1 MSDSSKRLSKA
12 AKAESLWYNE
22 NPMKQEIAA
31 FLDYLTRTKG
41 SSQNTIA
48 AYHNDLTQLADFVAS
63 EESKGIVATREQ
75 LLLTYLAHLKG
86 KGYSPATAA
95 RKVASARSF
104 FKYLVDTGRLS
115 ENPIRNVASPAVNK
129 KAPRVLSQAEYL
141 QLLAVPQSLTSP
153 EARRDVVML
162 EVLYGTG
169 LRASEV
175 VSLQLNDVDLAHGVL
190 YCRQGKAHR
199 QVRLAP
205 ELCDILKDY
214 IANGRLDLL
223 YNEKETALFLNRRG
237 HQLTRQGFWQIV
249 KNYAIKAG
257 LGDRVT
263 PHTLRH
269 TFAVRK
275 MQSGADLRAV
285 QQALG
290 HAYIS
295 STRVYKQP
303 LSTVK

>member
-1 MSDSSKRLSKA
+1 MA
-12 AKAESLWYNE
+12 AKADALCYNE

-31 FLDYLTRTKG
+31 FLEHIVQSRG
-41 SSQNTIA
+41 ASQNTVS
-48 AYHNDLTQLADFVAS
+48 AYHNDLTQLAEFLELEQA
-63 EESKGIVATREQ
+63 KGILSSREE
-75 LLLTYLAHLKG
+75 LLLAYLVHLKG
-86 KGYSPATAA
+86 KGYSPATSA

-104 FKYLVDTGRLS
+104 FKYLVDSGKLK
-115 ENPIRNVASPAVNK
+115 ENPIRNLMSPPVNK
-129 KAPRVLSQAEYL
+129 KAPRVLSPSEYAS
-141 QLLAVPQSLTSP
+141 LLAVPQALSTP

-162 EVLYGTG
+162 ELLYATG

-175 VSLQLNDVDLAHGVL
+175 VSIQMNDVDLEHATLMCRHGKSQ
-190 YCRQGKAHR
+190 RQIHLSAEICHL
-199 QVRLAP
+199 VR
-205 ELCDILKDY
+205 DY
-214 IANGRLDLL
+214 IDNARLDLL
-223 YNEKETALFLNRRG
+223 YNERETALFLNRRG

-249 KNYAIKAG
+249 KNYATRAG

-275 MQSGADLRAV
+275 VQSGADLRSL

>member
-1 MSDSSKRLSKA
+1 
-12 AKAESLWYNE
+12 
-22 NPMKQEIAA
+22 MKQEIAA
-31 FLDYLTRTKG
+31 FLDYLTRARG
-41 SSQNTIA
+41 SSQNTVA
-48 AYHNDLTQLADFVAS
+48 AYHNDLTQLADFVSS
-63 EESKGIVATREQ
+63 EQAKGITASREQ
-75 LLLTYLAHLKG
+75 LLLAYLAHLKG
-86 KGYSPATAA
+86 KGYSPATSA

-104 FKYLVDTGRLS
+104 FKYLVETGQLK
-115 ENPIRNVASPAVNK
+115 ENPIRNVVSPPVNK
-129 KAPRVLSQAEYL
+129 KAPRVLTQAEYL
-141 QLLAVPQSLTSP
+141 ELLAVPQSMSTP

-162 EVLYGTG
+162 EVLYATG

-175 VSLQLNDVDLAHGVL
+175 VSLQLNDIDLEHSTL
-190 YCRQGKAHR
+190 TCRQAKSHR
-199 QVRLAP
+199 QIQLSPQVCQLLR
-205 ELCDILKDY
+205 DY
-214 IANGRLDLL
+214 ISNGRLDLL

-249 KNYAIKAG
+249 KNYAVKAD

-269 TFAVRK
+269 SFAVRK
-275 MQSGADLRAV
+275 MQGGADLRSV

>member
-1 MSDSSKRLSKA
+1 
-12 AKAESLWYNE
+12 
-22 NPMKQEIAA
+22 MKQEIAA

-41 SSQNTIA
+41 SSQNTVA
-48 AYHNDLTQLADFVAS
+48 AYQNDLTQLAGFVAS
-63 EESKGIVATREQ
+63 EQAKGITATREQ
-75 LLLTYLAHLKG
+75 LLLAYLAHLKG
-86 KGYSPATAA
+86 KGYSPATSA

-104 FKYLVDTGRLS
+104 FKYLVETGQLK
-115 ENPIRNVASPAVNK
+115 ENPIRNLASPPVNK
-129 KAPRVLSQAEYL
+129 KAPRILSQAEYV
-141 QLLAVPQSLTSP
+141 QLLAVPQSLSTP

-162 EVLYGTG
+162 EVLYATG
-169 LRASEV
+169 LRATEV
-175 VSLQLNDVDLAHGVL
+175 VSLQLSDIDLERGIL
-190 YCRQGKAHR
+190 TCRQGKSQR
-199 QVRLAP
+199 QIHLAS
-205 ELCDILKDY
+205 EVCQLIRDY

-223 YNEKETALFLNRRG
+223 YDEKETALFLNRRG
-237 HQLTRQGFWQIV
+237 NQLTRQGFWQIV
-249 KNYAIKAG
+249 KNYAVKAD

-269 TFAVRK
+269 SFAVRK
-275 MQSGADLRAV
+275 MQSGADLRSV

>member
-1 MSDSSKRLSKA
+1 
-12 AKAESLWYNE
+12 
-22 NPMKQEIAA
+22 MKQEIAA

-41 SSQNTIA
+41 SSQNTVA
-48 AYHNDLTQLADFVAS
+48 AYQNDLTQLAGFVAS
-63 EESKGIVATREQ
+63 EQAKGITATREQ
-75 LLLTYLAHLKG
+75 LLMAYLAHLKG
-86 KGYSPATAA
+86 KGYSPATSA

-104 FKYLVDTGRLS
+104 FKYLVETGQLK
-115 ENPIRNVASPAVNK
+115 ENPIRNLASPPVNK
-129 KAPRVLSQAEYL
+129 KAPRILSQAEYV
-141 QLLAVPQSLTSP
+141 QLLAVPQSLSTP

-162 EVLYGTG
+162 EVLYATG
-169 LRASEV
+169 LRATEV
-175 VSLQLNDVDLAHGVL
+175 VSLQLSDIDLERGIL
-190 YCRQGKAHR
+190 TCRQGKSQR
-199 QVRLAP
+199 QIHLAS
-205 ELCDILKDY
+205 EVCQLIRDY

-237 HQLTRQGFWQIV
+237 NQLTRQGFWQIV
-249 KNYAIKAG
+249 KNYAVKAD

-269 TFAVRK
+269 SFAVRK
-275 MQSGADLRAV
+275 MQSGADLRSV

>member
-1 MSDSSKRLSKA
+1 
-12 AKAESLWYNE
+12 
-22 NPMKQEIAA
+22 MKQEIAA
-31 FLDYLTRTKG
+31 FLDYLANTRG

-48 AYHNDLTQLADFVAS
+48 AYQNDLNQLADFMVS
-63 EESKGIVATREQ
+63 EQAKGLLTSQEE
-75 LLLTYLAHLKG
+75 LLLAYLVHLKG
-86 KGYSPATAA
+86 KGYSPATSA

-104 FKYLVDTGRLS
+104 FKHLVETGKLK
-115 ENPIRNVASPAVNK
+115 ENPIRNLVSPQVNK
-129 KAPRVLSQAEYL
+129 KSPRVLSQAEYT
-141 QLLAVPQSLTSP
+141 QLLNVPRSMSTP

-162 EVLYGTG
+162 ELLYATG

-175 VSLQLNDVDLAHGVL
+175 VSLQVNDLDLDHATL
-190 YCRQGKAHR
+190 TCRQGSTRR
-199 QVRLAP
+199 QVHLTAEVTQIIREYLS
-205 ELCDILKDY
+205 
-214 IANGRLDLL
+214 NGRLDLL
-223 YNEKETALFLNRRG
+223 YDERESALFLNRRG

-249 KNYAIKAG
+249 KNYAVRAG

-269 TFAVRK
+269 SFAVRK
-275 MQSGADLRAV
+275 VQSGADLRSL

-303 LSTVK
+303 LSSAK

>member
-1 MSDSSKRLSKA
+1 
-12 AKAESLWYNE
+12 
-22 NPMKQEIAA
+22 MKQEIAA

-41 SSQNTIA
+41 SSQNTVA
-48 AYHNDLTQLADFVAS
+48 AYQNDLTQLAGFVAS
-63 EESKGIVATREQ
+63 EQAKGITATREQ
-75 LLLTYLAHLKG
+75 LLLAYLAHLKG
-86 KGYSPATAA
+86 KGYSPATSA

-104 FKYLVDTGRLS
+104 FKYLVETGQLK
-115 ENPIRNVASPAVNK
+115 ENPIRNLASPPVNK
-129 KAPRVLSQAEYL
+129 KAPRILSQAEYV
-141 QLLAVPQSLTSP
+141 QLLAVPQSLSTP

-162 EVLYGTG
+162 EVLYATG
-169 LRASEV
+169 LRATEV
-175 VSLQLNDVDLAHGVL
+175 VSLQLSDIDLERGIL
-190 YCRQGKAHR
+190 TCRQGKSQR
-199 QVRLAP
+199 QIHLAS
-205 ELCDILKDY
+205 EVCQLIRDY

-237 HQLTRQGFWQIV
+237 NQLTRQGFWQIV
-249 KNYAIKAG
+249 KNYAVKAD

-269 TFAVRK
+269 SFAVRK
-275 MQSGADLRAV
+275 MQSGADLRSV

>member
-1 MSDSSKRLSKA
+1 
-12 AKAESLWYNE
+12 
-22 NPMKQEIAA
+22 MKQEIAA
-31 FLDYLTRTKG
+31 FLDYLTTTRG
-41 SSQNTIA
+41 SSQNTVA
-48 AYHNDLTQLADFVAS
+48 AYHNDLTQLADFVESERAKGVLAS
-63 EESKGIVATREQ
+63 REQ
-75 LLLTYLAHLKG
+75 LLLAYLAHLKG
-86 KGYSPATAA
+86 KGYSPATSA

-104 FKYLVDTGRLS
+104 FKYLVEIGHLK
-115 ENPIRNVASPAVNK
+115 ENPIRNVVSPAVNK
-129 KAPRVLSQAEYL
+129 KAPRVLTQAEYL
-141 QLLAVPQSLTSP
+141 QLLAVPKSLTSP

-162 EVLYGTG
+162 ELLYATG
-169 LRASEV
+169 LRATEV
-175 VSLQLNDVDLAHGVL
+175 VSLQLEDVDLDHAVL
-190 YCRQGKAHR
+190 YCRQGKSHR
-199 QVRLAP
+199 QIRLSA
-205 ELCDILKDY
+205 EVCDLLRDY
-214 IANGRLDLL
+214 VANGRLDLL
-223 YNEKETALFLNRRG
+223 YNEGERALFLNRRG

-249 KNYAIKAG
+249 KNYATRGG

-269 TFAVRK
+269 SFAVRK

>member
-1 MSDSSKRLSKA
+1 M
-12 AKAESLWYNE
+12 E
-22 NPMKQEIAA
+22 QEIAA
-31 FLDYLTRTKG
+31 FLDYLTRTRG
-41 SSQNTIA
+41 SSQNTVA
-48 AYHNDLTQLADFVAS
+48 AYQNDLGQLADFIAS
-63 EESKGIVATREQ
+63 EQAKGIPIARDE
-75 LLLTYLAHLKG
+75 LLLAYLVHLKG
-86 KGYSPATAA
+86 KGYSPATSA

-104 FKYLVDTGRLS
+104 YKYLVDTGKLAD
-115 ENPIRNVASPAVNK
+115 NPIRNLVSPPVNK
-129 KAPRVLSQAEYL
+129 KAPRVLTQAEYL
-141 QLLAVPQSLTSP
+141 RLVAVPQSHTTP

-162 EVLYGTG
+162 EVLYATG
-169 LRASEV
+169 LRATEI
-175 VSLQLNDVDLAHGVL
+175 VSLQLADLDLDHATLSCRHGK
-190 YCRQGKAHR
+190 GHR
-199 QVRLAP
+199 QIHLSAEVSQTIR
-205 ELCDILKDY
+205 DY
-214 IANGRLDLL
+214 MENDRLDLL

-249 KNYAIKAG
+249 KNYAIKAD

-269 TFAVRK
+269 SFAVRK
-275 MQSGADLRAV
+275 MQAGADLRSV

>member
-1 MSDSSKRLSKA
+1 
-12 AKAESLWYNE
+12 
-22 NPMKQEIAA
+22 MKQEIAA
-31 FLDYLTRTKG
+31 FLDYLARTRG
-41 SSQNTIA
+41 SSQNTVA
-48 AYHNDLTQLADFVAS
+48 AYHNDLTQLADFVTS
-63 EESKGIVATREQ
+63 EQAKGILASREQ
-75 LLLTYLAHLKG
+75 LLLAYLAHLKG
-86 KGYSPATAA
+86 KGYSPATSA

-104 FKYLVDTGRLS
+104 FNYLVETGQLK
-115 ENPIRNVASPAVNK
+115 ENPIRNLVSPPVNK
-129 KAPRVLSQAEYL
+129 KAPRVLTQAEYL
-141 QLLAVPQSLTSP
+141 QLLAVPQSLSTP

-162 EVLYGTG
+162 EVLYATG

-175 VSLQLNDVDLAHGVL
+175 VSLQLADVDLDHAIL

-199 QVRLAP
+199 QIPLTSEVTQLIR
-205 ELCDILKDY
+205 DY

-223 YNEKETALFLNRRG
+223 YYEKETALFLNRRG

-257 LGDRVT
+257 LGDQVT

-269 TFAVRK
+269 SFAVRK
-275 MQSGADLRAV
+275 MQGGADLRSV

-295 STRVYKQP
+295 STRVYRQP